1 MRVFL
6 HNPRCSKSRDALKL
20 MTKSGK
26 NFVLRNYI
34 KAPLDIGELEDLQK
48 KLWLNVI
55 EFTRTNESEFKE
67 FNLTKNSTDTEI
79 LKIMSKHPKLMQRP
93 IVYDENKAVLWRPD
107 AENILNIF
115 KK

>member
-48 KLWLNVI
+48 KL
-55 EFTRTNESEFKE
+55 
-67 FNLTKNSTDTEI
+67 
-79 LKIMSKHPKLMQRP
+79 
-93 IVYDENKAVLWRPD
+93 
-107 AENILNIF
+107 
-115 KK
+115 